1 MAIDVGTDTF
11 EQEVVQSG
19 QPVLVDFWG
28 PSCGPC
34 LALLPHVEKL
44 VDSYDG
50 ALKLAKV
57 DASKNRRLCLN
68 LRVLG
73 LPTFLIYKDGQEV
86 ARLSGQDLKIEQI
99 QQAVAQ
105 ELA

>member
-1 MAIDVGTDTF
+1 MDVTTDTF
-11 EQEVVQSG
+11 EQEVVKSVA
-19 QPVLVDFWG
+19 PVLVDFWG

-44 VDSYDG
+44 VEVEG
-50 ALKLAKV
+50 GKINLAKV

-73 LPTFLIYKDGQEV
+73 LPTFLIYQNGQEV
-86 ARLSGQDLKIEQI
+86 ARLSGQNLKIEQI
-99 QQAVAQ
+99 AEAVRKVVG
-105 ELA
+105 